1 MIKSKW
7 PKERSTQPVSLPWSI
22 SWYVL
27 VFNLSPKFI
36 QNLVHSRLL
45 WCDHNHCDDHD
56 SCRSSRTFN
65 GAIMIIAMTMQRLTW
80 IQRSWSSS
88 FINMFLKVVIIFA
101 FQCLNVFNLFS
112 LVIQTLKNNN
122 TLYCSWHWGWLLA
135 GARSGGFP
143 PGSTSPGFSPETW
156 ERETSKKVS
165 MCVSTFCTFN
175 AEDLTVDMI
184 SCQEQLSTIDGTSRL
199 VHEYNH

>member
-88 FINMFLKVVIIFA
+88 FIINMFLKVVIIFA

-112 LVIQTLKNNN
+112 LVIQTLKKQQHLVLLL
-122 TLYCSWHWGWLLA
+122 TLGMVASWSQIRRFSTWFNFSWL
-135 GARSGGFP
+135 F
-143 PGSTSPGFSPETW
+143 TW
-156 ERETSKKVS
+156 ERGNPGV
-165 MCVSTFCTFN
+165 
-175 AEDLTVDMI
+175 
-184 SCQEQLSTIDGTSRL
+184 
-199 VHEYNH
+199 